1 RIFFGPSE
9 RARADLVFGRAD
21 RVVAVAAA
29 ELEPVDSL
37 LARHLVHREFQREA
51 SLRPAGRAH
60 RRRGTRVRIDVAF
73 LGADIGASIDRL
85 ERTRAACTAADPAA
99 STCDELD
106 RGQLSVAIDPQLD
119 LLLRV
124 GTVTRRTM
132 LVATREH
139 HLDRHAGRLG
149 QPRGNNHF
157 GGCAEFR
164 AEATTEELA
173 DYAHIVGWQT
183 EIHSQI
189 VAHGKNA
196 LRRAP
201 YRELVSRRVEAR
213 NRAVR
218 LEADMRLHGRR
229 IGSLDRVR

>member
-1 RIFFGPSE
+1 TG
-9 RARADLVFGRAD
+9 
-21 RVVAVAAA
+21 
-29 ELEPVDSL
+29 
-37 LARHLVHREFQREA
+37 
-51 SLRPAGRAH
+51 
-60 RRRGTRVRIDVAF
+60 VRIDVAF

-85 ERTRAACTAADPAA
+85 ERSRAACTAADPAA
-99 STCDELD
+99 STLHKID

-124 GTVTRRTM
+124 RTVTRRTM

-157 GGCAEFR
+157 GGSAEFR
-164 AEATTEELA
+164 AEAAAKKFA

-183 EIHSQI
+183 EIHRQI

-201 YRELVSRRVEAR
+201 NREP
-213 NRAVR
+213 
-218 LEADMRLHGRR
+218 
-229 IGSLDRVR
+229 